1 MSCLNMG
8 TIKDKNSTDLQ
19 KQKILRGGKT
29 TQKNYPKKILMAQT
43 TMMVWSLTQNQA
55 SWSVMSSEP

>member
-1 MSCLNMG
+1 MNCLNMG

-43 TMMVWSLTQNQA
+43 TMMV
-55 SWSVMSSEP
+55 